1 MSELWRVS
9 FVIDADSVTE
19 ILKVMTDK
27 VADLQI
33 HPIEPVRRARA
44 LLNRGMT
51 KRGRPRKI
59 IRPTLRPGS
68 AKDLT
73 LALIKRHKGGVVK
86 TGQILQ
92 MLKRHNKHGHTQG
105 MGDLVA
111 LGLVKQPAR
120 GEYVYTGGE

>member
-33 HPIEPVRRARA
+33 HPVDPVRRARA

-59 IRPTLRPGS
+59 IRLPLRPGS

-73 LALIKRHKGGVVK
+73 LALIKKHKGGVV
-86 TGQILQ
+86 THGQIVQ
-92 MLKRHNKHGHTQG
+92 MLRRHDKHGHNRG
-105 MGDLVA
+105 IKDLVA
-111 LGLVKQPAR
+111 FGLVKQPAR